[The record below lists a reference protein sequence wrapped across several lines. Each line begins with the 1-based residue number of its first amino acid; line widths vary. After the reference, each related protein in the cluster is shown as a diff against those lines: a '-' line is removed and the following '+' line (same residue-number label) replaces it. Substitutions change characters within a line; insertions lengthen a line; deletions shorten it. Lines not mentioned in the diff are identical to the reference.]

1 MASASHRQPTARR
14 LAHGGP
20 IAALAASLMLGACG
34 QVLKP
39 GGSDL
44 LSINGAQQT
53 AQASGR
59 QAMPQASV
67 PADPEELQKA
77 TEYWGKA
84 YAQSPRDL
92 QAALNY
98 ARNLKAM
105 GEKRR
110 ALGVLQQ
117 AGLYHSESR
126 ELAGEYGR
134 LALDLDQVKVAKQLL
149 AMADD
154 PSKPDWRI
162 ISARGAA
169 LAKEGN
175 YNEAI
180 PLFERSLALS
190 QNQPSV
196 LSNLALAYAMNGE
209 PDKAE
214 SMLRQAAATDNN
226 SPRIRQNLALVLGL
240 QGKYDEAKLV
250 AARDIPMTNAA
261 ENADFLRQV
270 VMLDPKSVP
279 NSDPLPAEWNTQSK
293 IAEAPVETAVPVQ
306 KVADV
311 RPMPPIDTM
320 AQHDTAWV
328 VSEAAAKPAPA
339 QVTPSSA
346 AKPKKVMSVSE
357 MAAQFAVEEDS
368 APAAKPKK
376 TAAAPKPAEKT
387 VADTP
392 ATWMPMVAQAKR

>member
-1 MASASHRQPTARR
+1 
-14 LAHGGP
+14 
-20 IAALAASLMLGACG
+20 MLGACG
-34 QVLKP
+34 QC
-39 GGSDL
+39 S
-44 LSINGAQQT
+44 SRAGATCCRST
-53 AQASGR
+53 ARSRRRRPPVR
-59 QAMPQASV
+59 QATPQASV

-162 ISARGAA
+162 VSARGAA

-180 PLFERSLALS
+180 PFFERALALS

-209 PDKAE
+209 PGKAE
-214 SMLRQAAATDNN
+214 SMLRQAAATDNS

-270 VMLDPKSVP
+270 VKLDPKSVP

-293 IAEAPVETAVPVQ
+293 IAEAPVATAVPVQ

-311 RPMPPIDTM
+311 QPMPPIDT
-320 AQHDTAWV
+320 DG
-328 VSEAAAKPAPA
+328 PA
-339 QVTPSSA
+339 
-346 AKPKKVMSVSE
+346 
-357 MAAQFAVEEDS
+357 
-368 APAAKPKK
+368 
-376 TAAAPKPAEKT
+376 
-387 VADTP
+387 
-392 ATWMPMVAQAKR
+392 